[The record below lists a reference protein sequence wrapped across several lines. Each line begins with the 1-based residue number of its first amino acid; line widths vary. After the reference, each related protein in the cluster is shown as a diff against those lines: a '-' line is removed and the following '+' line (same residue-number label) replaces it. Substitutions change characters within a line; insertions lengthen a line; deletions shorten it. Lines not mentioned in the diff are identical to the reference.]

1 MPVKGPIIWLVFG
14 FLVIHCSAQPDLYDY
29 NYDRDYFEEPPFHPE
44 QPFDQWIRLNETW
57 AKAMATASKSLQ
69 MKQQENKE
77 IKKHLSSCLKNADKY
92 YYKNHQQTSAKL
104 AITSG
109 KKWQAWQAQLTA
121 TWLKMKKDCERKFQ
135 ERKLPMPDTSQNQMD
150 NELITKPSFIR
161 ELLSGL
167 DDRDFQLRSQNQ
179 AIKKAIDRAN

>member
-1 MPVKGPIIWLVFG
+1 M
-14 FLVIHCSAQPDLYDY
+14 
-29 NYDRDYFEEPPFHPE
+29 
-44 QPFDQWIRLNETW
+44 
-57 AKAMATASKSLQ
+57 
-69 MKQQENKE
+69 
-77 IKKHLSSCLKNADKY
+77 KNANKH
-92 YYKNHQQTSAKL
+92 YYKNHHQTSSNL

-179 AIKKAIDRAN
+179 AIKKTIEGVNEALNRQNQAILKRVRTLERQVKGCKCKGRRRRKKAKRTSSSEEETHSRERRESSRERILEIL

>member
-1 MPVKGPIIWLVFG
+1 
-14 FLVIHCSAQPDLYDY
+14 
-29 NYDRDYFEEPPFHPE
+29 
-44 QPFDQWIRLNETW
+44 
-57 AKAMATASKSLQ
+57 

-135 ERKLPMPDTSQNQMD
+135 EIKLPMPDTSQNQMD

-179 AIKKAIDRAN
+179 AIKKAIDRANQDHKKQYQAILKRVGRLERQVKRSKYSKNLKKERSSSS